1 MKELT
6 RHFLTLL
13 GISLLLLGLLLFL
26 TLPVKGGVHVE
37 SKPLP
42 ILMYHNVAGAGEECN
57 SVTVTSERLEA
68 DLNWL
73 RKNGYRTILPS
84 ELANEEDLP
93 ANAVLLVFDDGYI
106 SNFELLFP
114 LLQKYQMKA
123 AVSLIVSLSEG
134 DAVGHLTWDMCR
146 EMAQSGLVE
155 FGSHTYAL
163 HNPESN
169 GNFNAD
175 GANGVQRRSGEKKA
189 DFEAR
194 VFGDLEKSRIR
205 IEEELGQAPVFFA
218 YPYGVVEPD
227 AEEYLRQ
234 NFQMTFITGG
244 KTADISKTM
253 YRLPR
258 ISVTMETELKDLLP
272 HTATE
277 ES

>member
-6 RHFLTLL
+6 RYFFPLL
-13 GISLLLLGLLLFL
+13 GISILLLSILLFPV
-26 TLPVKGGVHVE
+26 LPAHE
-37 SKPLP
+37 SAQAKSKMLP
-42 ILMYHNVAGAGEECN
+42 ILMYHNVAKSGEKCN
-57 SVTVTSERLEA
+57 SVTVTSEKLEA

-73 RKNGYRTILPS
+73 RENDYRTILPS

-93 ANAVLLVFDDGYI
+93 SNAVLLVFDDGYI

-123 AVSLIVSLSEG
+123 AISLIVSSSEG
-134 DAVGHLTWDMCR
+134 DAAGHLTWDMCR

-175 GANGVQRRSGEKKA
+175 GANGIQRRSGEKKS

-194 VFGDLEKSRIR
+194 VFGDLEKSSAR
-205 IEEELGQAPVFFA
+205 IEEELGQTPIFFA
-218 YPYGVVEPD
+218 YPYGADEPD

-234 NFQMTFITGG
+234 NFRITFL
-244 KTADISKTM
+244 TAGTIADVSNTL

-258 ISVTMETELKDLLP
+258 IPVSMETELKDILP
-272 HTATE
+272 CAASK